1 MKKLRLAL
9 VASLALATS
18 IIGINPPTQ
27 ASVPQATLIT
37 CTDLNTHNQIALKSG
52 EWVCPTFQAPAVWR
66 SVQTDTGIPKGTNI
80 TTLKVC
86 TSKNPSYTYQVIANW
101 CPKYQ
106 VSTTYY
112 RSLTPPSAPAIIS
125 TIATSYN
132 SAQLLIAGNSA
143 SDSPVAYYLVKNLAT
158 GITQKVAPTNSK
170 TLSISGLAPSTT
182 YTFSI
187 TAVNVDGTSSQSSAS
202 QSIVTPGYV
211 NPQNSGPSQS
221 ADATLSA
228 IVVTTA
234 TLSPSFSSNV
244 TSYSSTVSNATT
256 SVTESATVT
265 ESHATLTINGTA
277 VTSGTV
283 SAPIALTVGAN
294 TITTVVTAQNGS
306 TKTYTVTITRTGAND
321 ATISAFSFSGLSPV
335 VAGTV
340 NNTAHTVA
348 LYVPSGTNRTA
359 LVATFSIGVGATMT
373 IGGVAQTSGVTA
385 NNFTSP
391 LTYTVTAQDGV
402 TTQNFVVTVTV
413 VGASPTITS
422 LGVSSGPRTGATS
435 VVISGTNFQ
444 SGATVLFGSTA
455 AASVTFTSATS
466 LTAVAPA
473 HAAGLVSVSVTNPD
487 TGNVTANNAYTF
499 NYIVGD
505 AGPGGGTI
513 FYVSAAGFS
522 EPGAS
527 CSSSCN
533 YLEWAPSTWSGG
545 SSDPALPVTN
555 DSGHD
560 PDSTGY
566 SGLTLGTGLANTK
579 EFRNYNS
586 TTGYIGDSSQ
596 AAFQTLNYGGTD
608 SSAGQ
613 WFIPSQDELNLM
625 YTSSAKSSGN
635 FSGGTYWT
643 SSTVPTGI
651 NWYQDLSNGGQLVN
665 FVTVPMN
672 IRPIRAFTGLP
683 TFALSTSSEYT
694 TANTAAATI
703 TSTGTGVLPT
713 GYSITPQPPEGMTFN
728 ATTGALSGTPTASSP
743 TTTYTVT
750 ATNLF
755 GTFTRTLTFTVLP
768 TSFATC
774 ANGGTCA
781 VGDTGPGGGTVYY
794 VSVSGFTCGATHT
807 STCHYLEVAPNT
819 WNGGVNDPIVPIL
832 TTRPQS
838 NGVSDTV
845 AIPGV
850 TPETT
855 TVLSASALGLGYQNT
870 IAIATYSNN
879 NANAAGLVRSY
890 NGGTQNDWYIGD
902 TTELNL
908 LCQWINGANPVL
920 NTQCSSGSPTNGGF
934 RSNPFWSY
942 SQSMSTTLSGGVV
955 VTTYLAYIYYFLPP
969 SINTDQFADSVSCP
983 VRPIRSF

>member
-18 IIGINPPTQ
+18 IIGINAPTQ

-37 CTDLNTHNQIALKSG
+37 CTDLNTHKQIALKPG
-52 EWVCPTFQAPAVWR
+52 ESACPTFQAPAVWR

-170 TLSISGLAPSTT
+170 TVSISGLAPSTT
-182 YTFSI
+182 YSFSI
-187 TAVNVDGTSSQSSAS
+187 TAVNVDGTSIQSSAS

-211 NPQNSGPSQS
+211 SPQNSGPSQS
-221 ADATLSA
+221 ADATLSGM
-228 IVVTTA
+228 VVTTA

-277 VTSGTV
+277 VASGTT

-321 ATISAFSFSGLSPV
+321 ATISAFSFNGLSPV
-335 VAGTV
+335 VTGTV

-466 LTAVAPA
+466 LTAVTPA

-527 CSSSCN
+527 CSSNCN

-625 YTSSAKSSGN
+625 CRSSAKSSGN
-635 FSGGTYWT
+635 FSGLYWT

-651 NWYQDLSNGGQLVN
+651 NWYQDFSDCGQVGN
-665 FVTVPMN
+665 EVYHYKN

-694 TANTAAATI
+694 SVNTAAVTI

-713 GYSITPQPPEGMTFN
+713 GYSITPQPPAGMTFN

-768 TSFATC
+768 TSGATC

-819 WNGGVNDPIVPIL
+819 WNGGASDPTVPIL
-832 TTRPQS
+832 AAR
-838 NGVSDTV
+838 NDAV

-850 TPETT
+850 TPEATAN
-855 TVLSASALGLGYQNT
+855 LSASALGLGYQNT
-870 IAIATYSNN
+870 IAIASYSNN
-879 NANAAGLVRSY
+879 SVTAAGLVRSY

-902 TTELNL
+902 MSELNL
-908 LCQWINGANPVL
+908 LCQWVNGGNADPAN
-920 NTQCSSGSPTNGGF
+920 QCSSGSLTRGGF
-934 RSNPFWSY
+934 TASFYWSS
-942 SQSMSTTLSGGVV
+942 SQWTTTDPNTH
-955 VTTYLAYIYYFLPP
+955 VTSYGAHIYYF
-969 SINTDQFADSVSCP
+969 STAQIASDQFADSVSCKI
-983 VRPIRSF
+983 RPIRSF